1 MLFICDNHNV
11 FTFSERNGVCSTI
24 NKANEESF
32 IQDCTPAIGV
42 NAKIYKIINRI
53 RYTSTNPNIAPPSL
67 LMECKIGKY
76 VTKLS
81 MDAIICNTILV
92 AKKMMANAIALYN
105 PYSSVRECKILAQE
119 LSPDNSVYEIQSA
132 SRVANLP

>member
-1 MLFICDNHNV
+1 
-11 FTFSERNGVCSTI
+11 
-24 NKANEESF
+24 
-32 IQDCTPAIGV
+32 V

-53 RYTSTNPNIAPPSL
+53 RYTSTNPNIEPPSL
-67 LMECKIGKY
+67 IMECKIGKY

-105 PYSSVRECKILAQE
+105 HYSSGRDCKNCTHE
-119 LSPDNSVYEIQSA
+119 LSPDNSWYGIQSA
-132 SRVANLP
+132 SRGANLP